1 MFDEAKKA
9 IRESS
14 QSSSIYIGA
23 DSIRYKKNG
32 NWWAKY
38 STVIVLHQDSKRG
51 CKLFH
56 SSVDM
61 QDFGSIKQRLL
72 NEVMYAIEAASAVVD
87 DVGSRHLELHID
99 INPSPKHKS
108 NVAVKEALGWVK
120 GSLGLDAVIK
130 PDSWAATH
138 AADHLV
144 RRGGGG
150 AV

>member
-1 MFDEAKKA
+1 M
-9 IRESS
+9 
-14 QSSSIYIGA
+14 
-23 DSIRYKKNG
+23 
-32 NWWAKY
+32 
-38 STVIVLHQDSKRG
+38 IVLHQDSKRG

-56 SSVDM
+56 SSVDL

-72 NEVMYAIEAASAVVD
+72 NEVMYAIEAASAVVE

-120 GSLGLDAVIK
+120 GSLGIDAVIK

-144 RRGGGG
+144 RRG
-150 AV
+150 

>member
-14 QSSSIYIGA
+14 KSSSIYIGA

-38 STVIVLHQDSKRG
+38 ATVIVLHQDSKRG

-56 SSVDM
+56 SYVDM

-72 NEVMYAIEAASAVVD
+72 NEVMYAIEATYAVVD
-87 DVGSRHLELHID
+87 DVESRHLELHID
-99 INPSPKHKS
+99 INPSPRHKS
-108 NVAVKEALGWVK
+108 NVALKEALGWVK
-120 GSLGLDAVIK
+120 GSLGIDAVIK
-130 PDSWAATH
+130 PNAWAATH

>member
-14 QSSSIYIGA
+14 KSSSIYIGA

-38 STVIVLHQDSKRG
+38 AIVIVLHQDSKRG

-56 SSVDM
+56 SYVDM

-72 NEVMYAIEAASAVVD
+72 NEVMYAIEATYAVVD
-87 DVGSRHLELHID
+87 DVESRHLELHID
-99 INPSPKHKS
+99 INPSPRHKS
-108 NVAVKEALGWVK
+108 NVALKEALGWVK
-120 GSLGLDAVIK
+120 GSLGIDAVIK
-130 PDSWAATH
+130 PNAWAATH